1 MISHEHDQEE
11 HQGERVPGRKGFP
24 GGTAKLPRLVGPSAE
39 EHVIPS
45 SPAGPQVMIVEGGF
59 AADAPGTPTA
69 PGRHVR
75 RLLAPGVAVLRP
87 RGGGDG
93 RDTGPHAPCRT
104 GRGPEASWR
113 EIKAAHRRL
122 LAQLHPDR
130 FVTATERQQREAAD
144 RLAEVNLAYHQL
156 SKERTAS

>member
-1 MISHEHDQEE
+1 M
-11 HQGERVPGRKGFP
+11 
-24 GGTAKLPRLVGPSAE
+24 
-39 EHVIPS
+39 
-45 SPAGPQVMIVEGGF
+45 EGGF
-59 AADAPGTPTA
+59 AADAPVDADGPTVATFADVPPPELLFYVHEVEETVETPA
-69 PGRHVR
+69 P
-75 RLLAPGVAVLRP
+75 
-87 RGGGDG
+87 
-93 RDTGPHAPCRT
+93 TPHAAL
-104 GRGPEASWR
+104 GVGPEASWR